1 METLSKLVPMA
12 DAALEISS
20 LLVPQANWARTGKNI
35 ISLLS
40 DLSRSSGDIRG
51 NDYQQR

>member
-12 DAALEISS
+12 DAALETSS
-20 LLVPQANWARTGKNI
+20 LVVPQANWARTGKNI

-40 DLSRSSGDIRG
+40 DLSRSTRDTRG
-51 NDYQQR
+51 NDYQGR